1 MLANIS
7 NKKAVPEDFVLESN
21 DKSISLFS
29 WADDNEIF
37 RADKI
42 RIKSMI
48 TQTMTV

>member
-1 MLANIS
+1 MYQL
-7 NKKAVPEDFVLESN
+7 KTWVPVDRVVASN